1 MKISENW
8 LRASTDL
15 AGISRAELLQKL
27 TAAGLEVED
36 CQTIAPEFSG
46 VVVAEIVECE
56 KHPDADRLRVC
67 KVNAGGELL
76 QIVCGAPN
84 ARVGLKAPLA
94 TVGAVLPGG
103 FKINVGKLRGV
114 QSFGMLCSSTE
125 LGLPDAI
132 LGLPEI
138 DGLLELPAS
147 APAGVD
153 IRNYLDLDDAVIE
166 LKMTP
171 NRSDC
176 LSVRGLTRELCALF
190 NRKPL
195 LSASEHTLTVS
206 TDAPINIVVQAPEDC
221 PLYLGQSVRGID
233 ARAQTPAWMRE
244 RLVRSGLRSIHP
256 VVDIT
261 NYVLLETG
269 QPMHAFDLA
278 KLSSQIVVRR
288 AHGGEQ
294 IHLLNE
300 QTISVDERFLLICD
314 ATDDSS
320 RPLAVAGVMGGF
332 DSRVTDSTQDIFFE
346 AAHFTPAAIMGRAR
360 LLGLHTDSSHRF
372 ERGVDPNLP
381 EIALARAVQLVLE
394 ICGGQ
399 AGAVCRAGQAAS
411 GQPSAEILLRRS
423 RLDALLGLS
432 VASERVEHILSDL
445 GFAVRSEAAGWWVA
459 PHSARFDIE
468 IEEDLIEEIARVF
481 GYDAIPTQLPS
492 LRLTPLVNSESV
504 RPEADLRRILSA
516 RDYQEAITF
525 AFTSSVE
532 LQHFGL
538 SGHPIKNPLSSDIDV
553 MRPSLLPNLLGA
565 VSQNRRHQLERV
577 RLFELGVVFLQDGQH
592 EPARIAAAAIGSALP
607 EQWGNVERAVDFF
620 DLKADLEALFGPR
633 SALLSYERFVPPH
646 TPEFLHPGRS
656 AQVRLDG
663 RQIGLIGELHPA
675 LASRLDIPGVL
686 VFELDLAALRAQ
698 SLPKAKPLSKFQWA
712 RRDLAVVL
720 DEAVHFSQLRDCV
733 QRACGE
739 KLLSL
744 DCFDVYRG
752 AGLPEG
758 QKSLAIN
765 LILHDFSRTLS
776 AEEVEQ
782 MMQVVIASIGT
793 ELGGVLRS

>member
-36 CQTIAPEFSG
+36 WQTIAPEFSG

-103 FKINVGKLRGV
+103 FKISVGKLRGV

-125 LGLPDAI
+125 LGLPA
-132 LGLPEI
+132 EN
-138 DGLLELPAS
+138 DGLRELPVD
-147 APAGVD
+147 APVGQD
-153 IRNYLDLDDAVIE
+153 IRAYLDLDDAVIE

-190 NRKPL
+190 NRKPIASPFQ
-195 LSASEHTLTVS
+195 SAVSVSS
-206 TDAPINIVVQAPEDC
+206 TDAPLKIVVQAPEDC
-221 PLYLGQSVRGID
+221 PLYLGQSVRGIN

-278 KLSSQIVVRR
+278 KLSTQIVVRR
-288 AHGGEQ
+288 AKVGEQ
-294 IHLLNE
+294 IQLLNE
-300 QTISVDERFLLICD
+300 QTISVDERFLMICD
-314 ATDDSS
+314 ASEETS
-320 RPLAVAGVMGGF
+320 RALAVAGVMGGL

-360 LLGLHTDSSHRF
+360 QLGLHTDSSHRF
-372 ERGVDPNLP
+372 ERGVDPKLP
-381 EIALARAVQLVLE
+381 ELALARAVQLVLE

-399 AGAVCRAGQAAS
+399 AGAVCRAQTETAGKA
-411 GQPSAEILLRRS
+411 GAEILLRRS

-432 VASERVEHILSDL
+432 VPSQRVEQILSDL
-445 GFAVRSEAAGWWVA
+445 GFAVRPDSADWWVTA
-459 PHSARFDIE
+459 YSARFDIE
-468 IEEDLIEEIARVF
+468 IEEDLVEEIARVY

-504 RPEADLRRILSA
+504 RPESDVRRILSA

-532 LQHFGL
+532 LQYFGL
-538 SGHPIKNPLSSDIDV
+538 SGHPIKNPLSNDIDV

-592 EPARIAAAAIGSALP
+592 EPARIAAVAIGSALP
-607 EQWGNVERAVDFF
+607 EQWGSIERAVDFF

-633 SALLSYERFVPPH
+633 AMLLSYERFAESHAP
-646 TPEFLHPGRS
+646 TFLHPGRS
-656 AQVRLDG
+656 AQIRLGGQDV
-663 RQIGLIGELHPA
+663 GLIGELHPA
-675 LASRLDIPGVL
+675 LAARLDIPGVV

-698 SLPKAKPLSKFQWA
+698 SLPKAQVLSKFQWT

-720 DEAVHFSQLRDCV
+720 AESVNFAQLRDCV
-733 QRACGE
+733 QRVCGD

-744 DCFDVYRG
+744 HCFDVYRG

>member
-36 CQTIAPEFSG
+36 WQTIAPEFSG

-67 KVNAGGELL
+67 KVNAGAELL

-94 TVGAVLPGG
+94 NVGATLPGG

-114 QSFGMLCSSTE
+114 QSFGMLCSSAE
-125 LGLPDAI
+125 LGLPV
-132 LGLPEI
+132 EN
-138 DGLLELPAS
+138 DGLLELPAE
-147 APAGVD
+147 APAGQD
-153 IRNYLDLDDAVIE
+153 IRTYLDLDDAVIE

-176 LSVRGLTRELCALF
+176 LSVLGLTRELCALF

-195 LSASEHTLTVS
+195 T
-206 TDAPINIVVQAPEDC
+206 APIEQPVSQSSEAPIRIVVQAPEDC
-221 PLYLGQSVRGID
+221 PLYLGQSVTGIN
-233 ARAQTPAWMRE
+233 AQAQTPAWMRE
-244 RLVRSGLRSIHP
+244 RLLRSGLRSIHP

-278 KLSSQIVVRR
+278 KLGSQIVVRR
-288 AHGGEQ
+288 ATEAEQ
-294 IHLLNE
+294 VNLLNE
-300 QTISVDERFLLICD
+300 QTISVDARFLLICD
-314 ATDDSS
+314 ASDDASS

-346 AAHFTPAAIMGRAR
+346 AAHFTPAVIMGRAR

-399 AGAVCRAGQAAS
+399 AGAVCRAGAETPAQA
-411 GQPSAEILLRRS
+411 PAEILLRRH

-432 VASERVEHILSDL
+432 VVSERVEHILRDL
-445 GFAVRSEAAGWWVA
+445 GFTVRAVPTGWCVRA
-459 PHSARFDIE
+459 HSARFDIE
-468 IEEDLIEEIARVF
+468 IEEDLIEEIARVY
-481 GYDAIPTQLPS
+481 GYDAIPTQLPN
-492 LRLTPLVNSESV
+492 LRLTPLVNSESL
-504 RPEADLRRILSA
+504 RPEGDLRRILSA

-532 LQHFGL
+532 LKHFGL
-538 SGHPIKNPLSSDIDV
+538 NGHPIKNPLSSDIDV

-565 VSQNRRHQLERV
+565 VAQNRRHQVERV
-577 RLFELGVVFLQDGQH
+577 RLFELGVVFLQDGQV
-592 EPARIAAAAIGSALP
+592 EPTKIAAAAIGSALP
-607 EQWGNVERAVDFF
+607 EQWGSSERAVDFF
-620 DLKADLEALFGPR
+620 DVKGDLEALFGPR
-633 SALLSYERFVPPH
+633 AAMLSYEQFSESNAPK
-646 TPEFLHPGRS
+646 FLHPGRS
-656 AQVRLDG
+656 AQVKLDG
-663 RQIGLIGELHPA
+663 QSVGLLGELHPA
-675 LASRLDIPGVL
+675 LGSKLDIAGVV
-686 VFELDLAALRAQ
+686 VFELDLVALRAQ
-698 SLPKAKPLSKFQWA
+698 VLPRARALSKFQSA

-720 DEAVHFSQLRDCV
+720 DESVHFAQLRACV
-733 QRACGE
+733 ERACGD

-752 AGLPEG
+752 AGLREG

-782 MMQVVIASIGT
+782 MMQVVIASIST